1 MLSQVELGQVWDVIV
16 AGGGP
21 GGVNAAVAAARRG
34 ASVLLVERFG
44 YLGGMATAGLIN
56 PFMAYTVQT
65 TGKVLTTG
73 VFNEILDR
81 LEAHAGLA
89 KDRATFD
96 DEQMKLVLD
105 ELTAEAG
112 VRVLLHTFVSGVE
125 AVDGSIQAIQ
135 ATGKSGVFSLRA
147 RMFVDSTGDGDLAAL
162 ADCQVEVGRAE
173 DGLCQPMTLCFR
185 VAGVDL
191 SAYAGDDFFHWE
203 HPLRLEV
210 DRVYQEAKAQG
221 RITNPREDVLIFATL
236 RQDVLH
242 FNTTRVI
249 RHSALDV
256 LSLTEAEQIG
266 RRQVVE
272 MVALLKDKIP
282 AFRNAYLQKMASI
295 IGVRE
300 SRRVIGKYVLT
311 SEDILSGKKF
321 PDGIAR
327 SVYPVDIH
335 NPAGTGTVLKHLP
348 AGTYYE
354 VPFRCLVP
362 LNCRNLLIGSRCIS
376 TTHEAHSSMRVMPV
390 VAGIGEAA
398 GIAAALC
405 AQRGMATD
413 TIDGQEVRHLIGI

>member
-1 MLSQVELGQVWDVIV
+1 MNPDDLQKTWDVIV

-34 ASVLLVERFG
+34 VSVLVVERYG

-56 PFMAYTVQT
+56 PFMPYIVHT
-65 TGKVLTTG
+65 TGQVLTTR

-81 LEAHAGLA
+81 LESHGGLA

-105 ELTAEAG
+105 EILAEAG
-112 VRVLLHTFVSGVE
+112 VNVLLHAFVNGVDTSGEVIQ
-125 AVDGSIQAIQ
+125 SIGV
-135 ATGKSGVFSLRA
+135 TGKSGVLKLRA
-147 RMFVDSTGDGDLAAL
+147 KVFVDSTGDGDLAAL
-162 ADCQVEVGRAE
+162 AGCEVEIGRPE

-185 VAGVDL
+185 LAGVNMA
-191 SAYAGDDFFHWE
+191 AYTGEKFYHWG
-203 HPLRLEV
+203 HPLRQEV
-210 DRVYQEAKAQG
+210 DRVYQEAKASG
-221 RITNPREDVLIFATL
+221 NITNPREDVLIFATL
-236 RQDVLH
+236 RPDVLH
-242 FNTTRVI
+242 FNTTRII

-256 LSLTEAEQIG
+256 ISLTDAEQSA

-272 MVALLKDKIP
+272 LVELLKTKIP
-282 AFRNAYLQKMASI
+282 AFRDAYLQKMAAH

-300 SRRVIGKYVLT
+300 SRRVMGAYVLT
-311 SEDILSGKKF
+311 ADEILACMKF

-348 AGTYYE
+348 EGDYYE
-354 VPFRCLVP
+354 IPFRCLVP
-362 LNCRNLLIGSRCIS
+362 RGCRNLLIGSRCIS
-376 TTHEAHSSMRVMPV
+376 ATHEAHSSLRVMPV

-398 GIAAALC
+398 GIAAAWC
-405 AQRGMATD
+405 AQRGTFTD
-413 TIDGQEVRHLIGI
+413 AVDGREVRGAIG

>member
-1 MLSQVELGQVWDVIV
+1 MDHSQLEQIWDIIV

-34 ASVLLVERFG
+34 TSVLLVERYG

-56 PFMAYTVQT
+56 PFMAYIVHT
-65 TGKVLTTG
+65 TGQILTTG

-81 LEAHAGLA
+81 LESHGGLA

-112 VRVLLHTFVSGVE
+112 VNVLLHSFVNGVE
-125 AVDGSIQAIQ
+125 VKDGIIQSIR
-135 ATGKSGVFSLRA
+135 ATGKFGELKLRS
-147 RMFVDSTGDGDLAAL
+147 RNFVDSTGDGDLAAL
-162 ADCQVEVGRAE
+162 VGCKIEVGRTE

-185 VAGVDL
+185 VAGVDMA
-191 SAYAGDDFFHWE
+191 AYPREEFYHWG

-210 DRVYQEAKAQG
+210 DRVYQEAKARG
-221 RITNPREDVLIFATL
+221 TITNPREDVLIFATL
-236 RQDVLH
+236 RPDVLH
-242 FNTTRVI
+242 FNTTRII

-256 LSLTEAEQIG
+256 LSLTDAEQIA

-272 MVALLKDKIP
+272 MVALLKREIP
-282 AFRNAYLQKMASI
+282 AFRNAYLQKMAAH

-300 SRRVIGKYVLT
+300 SRRVLGQYILT
-311 SEDILSGKKF
+311 EDEILTGMKF

-335 NPAGTGTVLKHLP
+335 NPAGTGTALRHLP
-348 AGTYYE
+348 EGEYYE
-354 VPFRCLVP
+354 IPFRCLVP
-362 LNCRNLLIGSRCIS
+362 LNSHNLLIGSRCIS
-376 TTHEAHSSMRVMPV
+376 ATHEAHSSLRVMPV

-398 GIAAALC
+398 GIAAVLC
-405 AQRGMATD
+405 AQRGIFTEAV
-413 TIDGQEVRHLIGI
+413 DGREVRQEIGL